1 MSDILLPFSLHL
13 LPHYVAGLLY
23 ALLGF
28 HFWRTR
34 WAESDQPRA
43 AAPMLGWERGAIL
56 FTLLLHGAALY
67 DGLFG
72 GVFNDAGNM
81 RFSFAL
87 ALSLMLWL
95 AVFIYWL
102 ESFHS
107 RMEGLQPLVLPL
119 AAACALTPPL
129 FPVARDLPYAA
140 SLGFKLHFLAA
151 MLAYSLFTLSA
162 LHAVFMGFAEK
173 KLHQRALTRSLA
185 SLPPILTMEALL
197 FRMITVAFLL
207 LTAALA
213 SGALFSET
221 LFGKPL
227 SFDHKTIF
235 AFLSWG
241 IFAALLIGR
250 RIYGWRGRH
259 ALLGTLAGFLALLLA
274 YIGSHFVLEVLLNRA

>member
-1 MSDILLPFSLHL
+1 MPDILLPFSLDL
-13 LPHYVAGLLY
+13 LPHCVAAIIY
-23 ALLGF
+23 AVLGF

-34 WAESDQPRA
+34 WAESNQPKVA
-43 AAPMLGWERGAIL
+43 VPMLTWERSAIL
-56 FTLLLHGAALY
+56 FALLAHGLALAN
-67 DGLFG
+67 GLFG
-72 GVFNDAGNM
+72 NADANSSM

-107 RMEGLQPLVLPL
+107 RMEGLQPMVLPL
-119 AAACALTPPL
+119 AAICALTPAL
-129 FPVARDLPYAA
+129 FPQARELPHAA
-140 SLGFKLHFLAA
+140 SLGFKLHFFAA

-173 KLHQRALTRSLA
+173 KLHQRAMTRSLA
-185 SLPPILTMEALL
+185 SLPPLLTMEALL
-197 FRMITVAFLL
+197 FRMIGIAFLL

-227 SFDHKTIF
+227 TLDHKTIF
-235 AFLSWG
+235 AFISWG
-241 IFAALLIGR
+241 IFGALLIGR
-250 RIYGWRGRH
+250 HFYGWRGRH
-259 ALLGTLAGFLALLLA
+259 ALLWTLAGFITLLLA
-274 YIGSHFVLEVLLNRA
+274 YIGSHFVLEVLLNRG

>member
-1 MSDILLPFSLHL
+1 MPDILLPFSAAL
-13 LPHYVAGLLY
+13 LPLYIAVLLY
-23 ALLGF
+23 AALGF

-34 WAESDQPRA
+34 WAESDQPRVA
-43 AAPMLGWERGAIL
+43 VPMLTWERSAIL
-56 FTLLLHGAALY
+56 FALLMHGVALVG
-67 DGLFG
+67 GLFG
-72 GVFNDAGNM
+72 NGDSSGNM

-107 RMEGLQPLVLPL
+107 RMEGLQPMVLPL
-119 AAACALTPPL
+119 AAACALSPAL
-129 FPVARDLPYAA
+129 FPLARELPHAA

-173 KLHQRALTRSLA
+173 KLHQRSLTRSLT
-185 SLPPILTMEALL
+185 SLPPLLTMEALL
-197 FRMITVAFLL
+197 FRMIGIAFLL

-213 SGALFSET
+213 SGVLFSES

-235 AFLSWG
+235 AFISWG
-241 IFAALLIGR
+241 IFGALLIGR
-250 RIYGWRGRH
+250 HRYGWRGRH
-259 ALLGTLAGFLALLLA
+259 ALLWTLAGFVTLLLA
-274 YIGSHFVLEVLLNRA
+274 YIGSHFVLEVLLNRG